1 MIHYIL
7 ETTPSPCCIANKFII
22 LFQGWEYLQLRTLA
36 HLSSS
41 LTPSP
46 CPPPHPS
53 HLAHLLI
60 PHTLPT
66 SSSLTPCPP
75 PHPSHLAHLLIPHT
89 LPTSSSLTPCPPPH
103 PSHHHL
109 AHLIP
114 HTITLAYPHFN
125 TTVPAFHTLTPYLFT
140 DITLLRLSS
149 FSGQKAFF
157 TIYVGKINPAL
168 NELNASMYIP
178 SAQGIFLISSF
189 NDLYKSGQ
197 PKIKLSVQNT
207 A

>member
-1 MIHYIL
+1 MFPVDYDTLYIRNHTITMLHSEQIHYTVSRL
-7 ETTPSPCCIANKFII
+7 GVPSA
-22 LFQGWEYLQLRTLA
+22 A
-36 HLSSS
+36 HLS
-41 LTPSP
+41 
-46 CPPPHPS
+46 PP
-53 HLAHLLI
+53 LLI
-60 PHTLPT
+60 SHT
-66 SSSLTPCPP
+66 
-75 PHPSHLAHLLIPHT
+75 IT

-125 TTVPAFHTLTPYLFT
+125 TTVPAFYTLTPYLFT